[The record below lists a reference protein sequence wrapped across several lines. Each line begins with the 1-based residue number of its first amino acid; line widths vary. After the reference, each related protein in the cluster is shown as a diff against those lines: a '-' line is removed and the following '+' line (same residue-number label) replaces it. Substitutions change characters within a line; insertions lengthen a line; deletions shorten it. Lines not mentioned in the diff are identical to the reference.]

1 MAMVK
6 VEYPDGKPA
15 TVGAFALYDFDE
27 ERILSRKF
35 FSKLNLPTNTD
46 AEILQSFDISDVDGA
61 EKTTKILLKMREMT
75 KKYFERLQNHAKKL
89 GNISQKVAYS
99 IVENGENEE
108 LRKKFRSAK
117 FLSAGYLGLSN
128 DVKKLYYEIQ
138 EKMYMCDAVIGSR
151 YRKILAQRLKQARKE
166 MKITQVE
173 LAEKIGMT
181 QGGYTS
187 YEQARREPPLATLIK
202 LSKALNK
209 SIDWLLSE

>member
-1 MAMVK
+1 MVK
-6 VEYPDGKPA
+6 VEYPDGTPA

-27 ERILSRKF
+27 DRILSRKF
-35 FSKLNLPTNTD
+35 FSKLNLPTDKTD
-46 AEILQSFDISDVDGA
+46 KEILLSFDISDVDGA
-61 EKTTKILLKMREMT
+61 EKTTKILLKVREMT

-117 FLSAGYLGLSN
+117 FLSALYLGLSN

-151 YRKILAQRLKQARKE
+151 
-166 MKITQVE
+166 
-173 LAEKIGMT
+173 
-181 QGGYTS
+181 
-187 YEQARREPPLATLIK
+187 
-202 LSKALNK
+202 
-209 SIDWLLSE
+209 